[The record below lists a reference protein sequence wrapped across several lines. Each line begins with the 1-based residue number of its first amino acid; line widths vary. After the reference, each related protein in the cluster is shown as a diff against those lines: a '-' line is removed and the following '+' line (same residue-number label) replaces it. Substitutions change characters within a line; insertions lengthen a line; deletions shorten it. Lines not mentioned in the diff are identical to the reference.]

1 MLNVALGVSQ
11 REGVQPADIFC
22 PLLIINT
29 GLSLSGVCGCG
40 IRQYGEESS
49 NGSDF
54 VHPNFL
60 NHGDGC
66 ILPHKCK
73 HQGG

>member
-22 PLLIINT
+22 LVLIINR

-40 IRQYGEESS
+40 TRQSGEESR

-54 VHPNFL
+54 VNPE
-60 NHGDGC
+60 
-66 ILPHKCK
+66 LP
-73 HQGG
+73 